1 MASKNKFLILIFL
14 ICLAGAPVGAADV
27 IKDGDELN
35 VRQCVEIALKHHPA
49 VNAATGRIMQSEAR
63 IGQARS
69 EYLPKLHLQSGYT
82 RSRPASQS
90 LTGSSDNRYSNTLTL
105 QQTLF
110 DFGKTSAAVD
120 IQKMGKQTAETDFQD
135 TASSVILGVRQA
147 YYSLLKASM
156 SRRVAEETVD
166 QFARHLEVAGIF
178 FETGKASKI
187 DVTSAEV
194 NLSNAR
200 LQLISAQNAQLIARA
215 GLNNAM
221 GLSAAPQYSLSEEFH
236 PEAPD
241 ISFDEALGLALENRA
256 DIKAAILR
264 IEALKRN
271 VDLQKKGYLPVVSGN
286 ADYGYSG
293 NDTDMYQSWSA
304 GIFLSFPVFTG
315 LSTKYAVAEA
325 RADLSVAQAN
335 EEELRQ
341 YIRMEVENAW
351 LSGKEAFERVE
362 AGKIIVRQ
370 AEEALELADGRYKT
384 GVGNSIELTDAVLK
398 LNSAKLVYI
407 NALSDFEISRARL
420 EKAMGEIK

>member
-135 TASSVILGVRQA
+135 TASSVTLGVRQA
-147 YYSLLKASM
+147 YYSLLKALM

-178 FETGKASKI
+178 FETGKTSKI

-221 GLSAAPQYSLSEEFH
+221 GLSAAPQYMS
-236 PEAPD
+236 
-241 ISFDEALGLALENRA
+241 
-256 DIKAAILR
+256 
-264 IEALKRN
+264 
-271 VDLQKKGYLPVVSGN
+271 V
-286 ADYGYSG
+286 
-293 NDTDMYQSWSA
+293 
-304 GIFLSFPVFTG
+304 SFP
-315 LSTKYAVAEA
+315 L
-325 RADLSVAQAN
+325 
-335 EEELRQ
+335 
-341 YIRMEVENAW
+341 
-351 LSGKEAFERVE
+351 
-362 AGKIIVRQ
+362 
-370 AEEALELADGRYKT
+370 
-384 GVGNSIELTDAVLK
+384 
-398 LNSAKLVYI
+398 
-407 NALSDFEISRARL
+407 
-420 EKAMGEIK
+420 